1 MHHRLKSQEID
12 CYIGIGRIDK
22 GILGYRSSYQD
33 ALHSISILKQLQ
45 SKTRVTH
52 INEWGILQLITQV
65 PPEARQNYIDQF
77 FIHRPLLQEELVE
90 SLNMFLENDLFVK
103 ETSDR
108 LHIHCNKL
116 TYSLD
121 SNKILWGFNPR
132 V

>member
-1 MHHRLKSQEID
+1 MLQCAQIIEAEQLIERGIEMHHVVKSQEID

-52 INEWGILQLITQV
+52 IDEWGILQLITQV

-77 FIHRPLLQEELVE
+77 LDRK
-90 SLNMFLENDLFVK
+90 STRLNSSHVAI
-103 ETSDR
+103 S
-108 LHIHCNKL
+108 
-116 TYSLD
+116 Y
-121 SNKILWGFNPR
+121 
-132 V
+132 VV